1 MRSRIKGWE
10 EWEECVQG
18 LASIPRGAAWCAGQE
33 GLLISGPIL
42 HQRLHSLVSRELQLE
57 GSAGLPQDRAAKASR
72 EDTCAQAAVHHH
84 YYKEQHLCNVVGI
97 SSCCCCGPRAE
108 LREASLVGVDRLAT
122 WAGVRCE
129 FPVSSVWSVVSVG
142 WLFFSSSFNGLGGRK
157 FPEKMNISLILVL
170 YGSLTLRWQYFSVQW
185 ASLHHPPSLLVSKKK
200 SPAVEHFF

>member
-1 MRSRIKGWE
+1 MCPGTGIHPTWCCVVRRARGPPYQRSHSTSAIAF
-10 EWEECVQG
+10 
-18 LASIPRGAAWCAGQE
+18 LGQ
-33 GLLISGPIL
+33 
-42 HQRLHSLVSRELQLE
+42 QRTTALE
-57 GSAGLPQDRAAKASR
+57 GSAGLPQDRAAKASW

-122 WAGVRCE
+122 WAGVRCK
-129 FPVSSVWSVVSVG
+129 FPVSSVWSVISVG

-200 SPAVEHFF
+200 IPCCGALFLM